1 MATRNGRVPP
11 GPRGNPLLGSIPAI
25 RRDNVHAFLGAWN
38 RYGDTVRFR
47 GPLTL
52 YLLAHP
58 DAVKHVLQDNAAN
71 YPRPPFVR
79 DRLQAIVGGGLVGA
93 EGPDWVRSRRMAQPA
108 FRRHSL
114 EGYGRQFAEATG
126 EVLDSWAGYASSGR
140 PLEVESEMVR
150 VSLANLAASLF
161 QADWRREID
170 RAGPAVGEILAFANS
185 ALTSVVD
192 TARLPLPSTR
202 RFERRLE
209 LLDSVLYP
217 LIAERRRSPGGGDL
231 VSMLIEVTDED
242 TGDGLT
248 DKQVRDETISF
259 FIAGHATIASAL
271 TWTWYLLSTHP
282 EVWRRLRAEV
292 AEVLGDRP
300 PAVADLPRLA
310 WTLMVS
316 QEAMRLYPPIYLVLR
331 RAVADDEIAGYRIPA
346 GANIAL
352 CPYVTHRHPGFWDNP
367 EGFEPER
374 FAPEAARRRH
384 RMAFFP
390 FSGGPRRC
398 IGEGYAL
405 LQLPLVVAMVAQ
417 RYRLSLLPARPA
429 KVEAAV
435 TLRPRRPMLMRVE
448 RTMAWSRP
456 AADDR

>member
-1 MATRNGRVPP
+1 V
-11 GPRGNPLLGSIPAI
+11 LGSLPAI
-25 RRDNVHAFLGAWN
+25 RRDNVIAFLDAWR

-58 DAVKHVLQDNAAN
+58 DAIRQVLQDRAAD

-79 DRLQAIVGGGLVGA
+79 DRLEAIVGGGLVAA
-93 EGPDWVRSRRMAQPA
+93 EGAGWVRARRMAQPA
-108 FRRHSL
+108 FRRHHL
-114 EGYGRQFAEATG
+114 EGYGALFAEATAG
-126 EVLDSWAGYASSGR
+126 VLDGWADHADSGR

-150 VSLANLAASLF
+150 ISLANLAASLF
-161 QADWRREID
+161 RTDWRRDVD
-170 RAGPAVGEILAFANS
+170 RFGPAVGDILAFANS
-185 ALTSVVD
+185 RLTSVLD
-192 TARLPLPSTR
+192 TSRLPLPSTR
-202 RFERRLE
+202 RFGRRLA
-209 LLDSVLYP
+209 LLDSMLYP
-217 LIAERRRSPGGGDL
+217 LIAERRRAPGGEDL
-231 VSMLIEVTDED
+231 VSMLVETTDEE
-242 TGDGLT
+242 TGARLT

-282 EVWRRLRAEV
+282 ESWRRLRAEV
-292 AEVLGDRP
+292 EEVLGGRP

-310 WTLMVS
+310 YTTMVV

-331 RAVADDEIAGYRIPA
+331 RAQVDDEVGGHRIPA

-352 CPYVTHRHPGFWDNP
+352 CPYVTHRHPEFWDNP

-384 RMAFFP
+384 RQAFLP

-398 IGEGYAL
+398 IGERFAM

-417 RYRLSLLPARPA
+417 RYRLSLLPSRPA
-429 KVEAAV
+429 QVEAAV
-435 TLRPRRPMLMRVE
+435 TLRPRAPMLMRV
-448 RTMAWSRP
+448 
-456 AADDR
+456 DRVA